1 MRNRSY
7 KANNSKNT
15 SLNSNLEQ
23 FVAAKRSNGNWCATI
38 ETGVENRFK
47 EHATT
52 APAVGLKGKGLIE
65 IEVQNVVD
73 GLIRLEI
80 MISVKSIVKESSERN
95 NSIKGSSKDKKKG
108 GAKNRL
114 PVRRQGTK
122 TFEDLRV
129 RSSNNTEANLVT
141 KSKNKSF
148 KNRNRSDNANSKG
161 PLKSNFIAQ
170 IAAKSPE

>member
-38 ETGVENRFK
+38 ETGVRNRFK

-52 APAVGLKGKGLIE
+52 APAVGLKCKKDRKDLKKPDTIAPAVGLKGKGLIE

-80 MISVKSIVKESSERN
+80 VISVKGNEKEHSERN
-95 NSIKGSSKDKKKG
+95 NSIKGSSKDKNKG
-108 GAKNRL
+108 GAKNK
-114 PVRRQGTK
+114 PSVRGQSTK
-122 TFEDLRV
+122 TFE
-129 RSSNNTEANLVT
+129 T
-141 KSKNKSF
+141 
-148 KNRNRSDNANSKG
+148 
-161 PLKSNFIAQ
+161 
-170 IAAKSPE
+170 